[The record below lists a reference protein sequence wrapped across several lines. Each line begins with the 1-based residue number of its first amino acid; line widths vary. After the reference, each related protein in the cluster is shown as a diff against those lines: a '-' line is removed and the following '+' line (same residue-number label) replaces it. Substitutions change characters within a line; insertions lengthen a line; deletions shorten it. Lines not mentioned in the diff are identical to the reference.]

1 MTYRIVRPLFFLALL
16 LVGVG
21 YFLEIISIWWA
32 IPVVFI
38 YSIILIYGAIT
49 VHSGFFM
56 EAICTSEKPN
66 QMALTFDD
74 GPDPDR
80 TPTMLKFL
88 KENSIKGAFFIIGE
102 KAKAHPEL
110 VKQIVDEGH
119 TVANHTFSHP
129 LTWGFMNQAGLEHQ
143 IDQTRDIIQ
152 KITGKEPLFFRPPF
166 GVVNPTVVKVIEK
179 LRLHLI
185 GWDIRSRD
193 GGPIKSDAIYKFVKP
208 RIGKGSIALFHDT
221 NTETPAALE
230 RILADCKQQGVEI
243 VSLEDLIEKP
253 AYA

>member
-21 YFLEIISIWWA
+21 YFLEIIALWWA
-32 IPVVFI
+32 IPVIFI
-38 YSIILIYGAIT
+38 YAIILIYGAIT
-49 VHSGFFM
+49 VHSGFFK
-56 EAICTSEKPN
+56 EVICTSAKPN

-80 TPTMLKFL
+80 TPTMLRFL
-88 KENSIKGAFFIIGE
+88 KEHSIKGTFFIIGE
-102 KAKAHPEL
+102 KAKAYPEL
-110 VKQIVDEGH
+110 VKQMVDEGH
-119 TVANHTFSHP
+119 TVANHTYSHP
-129 LTWGFMNQAGLEHQ
+129 LIWGFMNQEGLEHQ
-143 IDQTRDIIQ
+143 IDQTKAIIQ
-152 KITGKEPLFFRPPF
+152 KITGNEPLFFRPPF
-166 GVVNPTVVKVIEK
+166 GVVNPSVVKVIEK
-179 LRLHLI
+179 LGLHLI

-221 NTETPAALE
+221 NPETPAALE
-230 RILADCKQQGVEI
+230 RILADCREQGVEI